1 MFRLSVTLAFL
12 LVTCLLWRE
21 NAGNYLDVEGDTV
34 KNSGN
39 QLTDNNVEEEEEK
52 EAIFFGWMHPVEGE
66 K

>member
-1 MFRLSVTLAFL
+1 MFRLSVTLALL

-21 NAGNYLDVEGDTV
+21 SAGNYLDDEGDTV

-39 QLTDNNVEEEEEK
+39 QLTDNNVEEEEK